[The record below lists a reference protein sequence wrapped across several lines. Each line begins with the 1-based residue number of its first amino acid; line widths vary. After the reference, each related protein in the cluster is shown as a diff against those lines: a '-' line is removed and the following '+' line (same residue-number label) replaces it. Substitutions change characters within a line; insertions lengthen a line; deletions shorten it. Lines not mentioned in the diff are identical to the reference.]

1 MRSSNERR
9 VLFAF
14 ALLAVNALALSA
26 QAQPSAQ
33 GFAVNRLY
41 PSAAGAGWLV
51 MDSLDMHGGLGGAMS
66 FTAGYANHPLRVSQ
80 GAQQLSVVSDQ
91 TLVAFG
97 FAATYERFRLSLN
110 LDAPLIS
117 HGQSGTVGGYKL
129 AAPLLGLGSHPDIL
143 SDPRVGLDARI
154 FGSAAS
160 PLRLGVGAQLIIP
173 NGERVHYD
181 TDHTYRAMARA
192 LVAGDLGMFTY
203 AGQLGVHVRPL
214 DDSPIPGSPRGSELL
229 FGVAGGARLP
239 LGTSRS
245 AALIVGPEI
254 YGATAF
260 RSLLGSNATALEG
273 LLTGRIEGTAD
284 DGPQPRVKLG
294 VGAGLNPHFGA
305 AEWRVVLAVELFGR
319 NTARN

>member
-1 MRSSNERR
+1 MRSSSQHR
-9 VLFAF
+9 VLCAF
-14 ALLAVNALALSA
+14 AVLAAHALASSA
-26 QAQPSAQ
+26 HAQPSAQ

-66 FTAGYANHPLRVSQ
+66 FGAGYANHPLRVSQ

-117 HGQSGTVGGYKL
+117 HGESGTVGGYKL

-143 SDPRVGLDARI
+143 SDPRLGLDARI

-160 PLRLGVGAQLIIP
+160 PLRLGVGVQLIIP

-181 TDHTYRAMARA
+181 TDHTYRAMGRV

-229 FGVAGGARLP
+229 FGVASGARLP
-239 LGTSRS
+239 LGQDRRV
-245 AALIVGPEI
+245 ALIVGPEI
-254 YGATAF
+254 YGATA
-260 RSLLGSNATALEG
+260 LGSFLGASATALEA
-273 LLTGRIEGTAD
+273 LLSGRIEGAAA

-305 AEWRVVLAVELFGR
+305 PDWRIVLAVEIFGR
-319 NTARN
+319 NAVRP